1 MNLSTKEQNIILA
14 TIHHWNI
21 NKKNG
26 FVPDYELMENPFNLS
41 KETMREIRDLV
52 QTIKKRFKK

>member
-14 TIHHWNI
+14 TIHLWNI

-26 FVPDYELMENPFNLS
+26 FVPDYELMENRFNLS